1 MNDASPTPPRS
12 ARSAESRRRPV
23 VRTLVWS
30 ERALVA
36 FGLAC
41 LAAYASACASRT
53 LYQATEERHF
63 EAEIEAQIEA
73 QIERALMAE
82 RHDVGEWS
90 AQRVDAYEAT
100 RDRTVESLGRLDI
113 PDAGVSVMVLEGT
126 DDETLDRAVGR
137 IPGTARIGE
146 AGNLGIAGH
155 RDGFFRGLRHL
166 TRGDEITLSTLEGVT
181 RYRVSELRIV
191 EPEAVEVL
199 DPTPAPTL
207 TLVTCYPFYF
217 VGSAPRRY
225 IVQAEHVGFE
235 PWTSESAARLLGN
248 DLARR

>member
-1 MNDASPTPPRS
+1 MNEASQTPPRS
-12 ARSAESRRRPV
+12 DRSADSRRRPLV
-23 VRTLVWS
+23 LALVWS
-30 ERALVA
+30 ERALLVV
-36 FGLAC
+36 GLAC
-41 LAAYASACASRT
+41 LAAWASACANRT
-53 LYQATEERHF
+53 LYQVTEERQF
-63 EAEIEAQIEA
+63 EAAIEAE
-73 QIERALMAE
+73 IERALMAE

-100 RDRTVESLGRLDI
+100 RDRPVEALGRLDI

-146 AGNLGIAGH
+146 PGNLGIAGH

-166 TRGDEITLSTLEGVT
+166 TRGDEITLATLEGVT
-181 RYRVSELRIV
+181 RYRVSALSIV

-207 TLVTCYPFYF
+207 TLVTCYPFYY

-225 IVQAEHVGFE
+225 IVHAEQVGFE
-235 PWTSESAARLLGN
+235 PWTSESAAHFLGN

>member
-1 MNDASPTPPRS
+1 MNDASRTPLRS
-12 ARSAESRRRPV
+12 ARSAGSRRRPV
-23 VRTLVWS
+23 VRALVWS
-30 ERALVA
+30 ERALVV

-53 LYQATEERHF
+53 VYQATEERHF
-63 EAEIEAQIEA
+63 EAQIEA
-73 QIERALMAE
+73 QIERALMTE

-100 RDRTVESLGRLDI
+100 RERAVDALGRLDI

-146 AGNLGIAGH
+146 PGNLGIAGH

-166 TRGDEITLSTLEGVT
+166 TRGDEITLATLEGVT

-207 TLVTCYPFYF
+207 TLVTCYPFYY

-225 IVQAEHVGFE
+225 IVHAEHVGFE
-235 PWTSESAARLLGN
+235 PWTSESAARFLGN